1 MPSQTF
7 DIKYRQGDF
16 FYNTFDKSQNA
27 DLMRTFPF
35 SNQSVIK
42 WANQVKTP
50 KEGEPI
56 VSITDIFDPQ
66 ISGIILNPDN
76 DFENS
81 FLKGNMVFNDRFN
94 QITFDLTNPPPLST
108 QLSESAIIN
117 GNIKIE
123 SNDPRKKQVTLDV
136 SSGSVINWT
145 QDATNSWQPN
155 FDIKT
160 NLSQDIPFIDT
171 DGGTSHIT
179 ITTENPRC
187 KYRET
192 CTMNHWHYSGGC
204 KTQIITNKLTG
215 NTYCKCICTG
225 VPVFDDSPHSH
236 CDMYT
241 LNDDGTGTTAV
252 GTESSPEGLG
262 LIEIIKGIKLNLTAN
277 FPKPQFGSAGG
288 NITLGYKDVA
298 TLEQTDKQIRHMV
311 FEYYKKVNENIQLQK
326 HVNTTQNKDVT
337 MSQSMMDATV
347 QYKTE
352 YLNVFNIVAGIF
364 CVSGYIYIMGKK

>member
-1 MPSQTF
+1 MPSPTI

-16 FYNTFDKSQNA
+16 FYNTVDQSQNA

-42 WANQVKTP
+42 WANKLQTD
-50 KEGEPI
+50 GSEPI

-81 FLKGNMVFNDRFN
+81 FLKGNMVFNDSFN

-108 QLSESAIIN
+108 QLSESSNIN
-117 GNIKIE
+117 GNLKIV
-123 SNDPRKKQVTLDV
+123 SNDPRAKNITLDV

-155 FDIKT
+155 FDLET
-160 NLSQDIPFIDT
+160 NLSQEIPFVDI
-171 DGGTSHIT
+171 DGGTSYIT
-179 ITTENPRC
+179 VTTENPRC

-192 CTMNHWHYSGGC
+192 CTINHWHYPEC
-204 KTQIITNKLTG
+204 KTQIITNKQTG
-215 NTYCKCICTG
+215 STYCKCVCSG
-225 VPVFDDSPHSH
+225 VPVPDGSPHSH
-236 CDMYT
+236 CDTYT
-241 LNDDGTGTTAV
+241 VNEDGTGTTDV
-252 GTESSPEGLG
+252 GTSKSPAGLG
-262 LIEIIKGIKLNLTAN
+262 LIQTIQGIKMNLTAN

-298 TLEQTDKQIRHMV
+298 TLEETDKKIRHMV
-311 FEYYKKVNENIQLQK
+311 FEYYKKVNENIKLQK
-326 HVNTTQNKDVT
+326 HVNNTQNKDVT
-337 MSQSMMDATV
+337 QSQSLMDATV

-352 YLNVFNIVAGIF
+352 YLNVFNIVVGVF